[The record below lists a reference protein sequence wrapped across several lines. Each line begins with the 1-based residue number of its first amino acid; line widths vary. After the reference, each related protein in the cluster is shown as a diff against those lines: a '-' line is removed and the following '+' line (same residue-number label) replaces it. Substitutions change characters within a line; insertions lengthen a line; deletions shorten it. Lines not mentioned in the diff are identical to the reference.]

1 MTDPGP
7 ELDPEI
13 GMLLDAE
20 RLRPEVGADVQA
32 RLLARVSGGLAVAG
46 VAGGAAAAAAKGA
59 AKPWL
64 SIVSAF
70 AVGGLVG
77 ALVTWSLR
85 PPPVERTVTVE
96 KRIEVP
102 VPVTV
107 VVSAAPP
114 APSTSL
120 AAVPTAATKPT
131 ASAGSAADEDV
142 AIQQVHSALGRG
154 DTAAALAA
162 VAAHE
167 KRFPN
172 GQQADAREAL
182 AVQALVRAGR
192 RDEAEARATRFKK
205 RFPGSFYQSI
215 VDQALGNAK

>member
-20 RLRPEVGADVQA
+20 RLRPELDAGTQA
-32 RLLARVSGGLAVAG
+32 RLFARVSAGVAVAG
-46 VAGGAAAAAAKGA
+46 AGAAAASAAKGA
-59 AKPWL
+59 ARPWFGTAAGF
-64 SIVSAF
+64 VA
-70 AVGGLVG
+70 GGLLG

-96 KRIEVP
+96 KRVEVP

-107 VVSAAPP
+107 VVSAPVPP

-120 AAVPTAATKPT
+120 APVPTVAPSATVAAP
-131 ASAGSAADEDV
+131 SAAEEEV
-142 AIQQVHSALGRG
+142 AIQQIHSALGRG

-182 AVQALVRAGR
+182 AVQALMRAGR
-192 RDEAEARATRFKK
+192 RDEAEARASRFKK
-205 RFPGSFYQSI
+205 RFPNSFYQSI
-215 VDQALGNAK
+215 VDQALGSAK

>member
-1 MTDPGP
+1 MDPGP

-20 RLRPEVGADVQA
+20 RLRPDVDADVQA
-32 RLLARVSGGLAVAG
+32 RLFSRVTAGVAVAG
-46 VAGGAAAAAAKGA
+46 AGAMAAGAARGA
-59 AKPWL
+59 TKPWL
-64 SIVSAF
+64 GTLAGFV
-70 AVGGLVG
+70 VGGLVG
-77 ALVTWSLR
+77 ALVTWSMR
-85 PPPVERTVTVE
+85 PPPVEKTVTVE

-107 VVSAAPP
+107 VVPAPVP
-114 APSTSL
+114 SVPPSTSL
-120 AAVPTAATKPT
+120 AAPPTSAAKPPPST
-131 ASAGSAADEDV
+131 ADEDV
-142 AIQQVHSALGRG
+142 AIQQIHSALGRG

-192 RDEAEARATRFKK
+192 RDEAEARAARFKK

-215 VDQALGNAK
+215 VDQALGSK